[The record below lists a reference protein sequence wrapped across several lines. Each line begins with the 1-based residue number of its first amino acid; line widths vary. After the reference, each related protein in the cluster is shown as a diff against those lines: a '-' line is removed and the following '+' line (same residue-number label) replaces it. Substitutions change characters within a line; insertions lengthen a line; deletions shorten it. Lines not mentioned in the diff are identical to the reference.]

1 MQSVFFYGLFMDA
14 QLLRGM
20 GLEPLVDGVA
30 ELPDHALRIGEKAT
44 LVAEPGSSAWG
55 VVIGMTRP
63 DLERLYSGPGVD
75 RYRPESV
82 SAVMAA
88 DRSARDCT
96 CYNLPADELGE
107 SVDSSYAEQFAALA
121 ERLSFPLEYVREIR
135 RFCD

>member
-1 MQSVFFYGLFMDA
+1 MQSVFFYGLFMDTR
-14 QLLRGM
+14 LLRGR
-20 GLEPLVDGVA
+20 GLEPLADGVA

-44 LVAEPGSSAWG
+44 LVLAPGSSAWG
-55 VVIGMTRP
+55 LVIRLTMP

-82 SAVMAA
+82 SVVMAA

-96 CYNLPADELGE
+96 CYNLPVDELGE
-107 SVDSSYAEQFAALA
+107 AVNSNYAEQLAALA
-121 ERLSFPLEYVREIR
+121 GRLSLPLEYVREIR